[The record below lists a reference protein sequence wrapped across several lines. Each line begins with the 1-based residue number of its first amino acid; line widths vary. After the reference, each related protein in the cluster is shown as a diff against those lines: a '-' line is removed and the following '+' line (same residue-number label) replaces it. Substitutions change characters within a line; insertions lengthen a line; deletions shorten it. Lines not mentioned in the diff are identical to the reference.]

1 MKRIYQAGNLQDA
14 HILSSLLSDADID
27 HHILNSYQQGGLGE
41 LPFTHTYPEIW
52 LVKDNDES
60 KARAIIADFEQP
72 LTNEMPERVCPK
84 CGELNPATFQICW
97 HCGDPI

>member
-14 HILSSLLSDADID
+14 YILSNLLSAARID
-27 HHILNSYQQGGLGE
+27 HHILNSYQHGGVGE

-52 LVKDNDES
+52 LVNENDES
-60 KARAIIADFEQP
+60 KARALIAEFEQP
-72 LTNEMPERVCPK
+72 LANETPERACSR

-97 HCGDPI
+97 HCGEEI

>member
-14 HILSSLLSDADID
+14 YILSNLLSAASID
-27 HHILNSYQQGGLGE
+27 HHILNSYQHGGVGE

-52 LVKDNDES
+52 LVNENDES
-60 KARAIIADFEQP
+60 KARALIVEFEQP
-72 LTNEMPERVCPK
+72 LTNQTPERACPR

-97 HCGDPI
+97 HCGDVI

>member
-14 HILSSLLSDADID
+14 YILSTLLSAARID
-27 HHILNSYQQGGLGE
+27 HHILNSYQHGGLGE

-52 LVKDNDES
+52 LVNEKSE
-60 KARAIIADFEQP
+60 ARALIAEFEQP
-72 LTNEMPERVCPK
+72 LANETPERACSR

-97 HCGDPI
+97 HCGDVI